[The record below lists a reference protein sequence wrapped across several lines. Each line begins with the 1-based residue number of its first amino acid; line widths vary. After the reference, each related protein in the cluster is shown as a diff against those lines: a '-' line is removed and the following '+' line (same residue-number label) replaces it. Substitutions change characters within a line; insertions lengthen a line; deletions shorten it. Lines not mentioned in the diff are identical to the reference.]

1 MIGNRAGG
9 WGGFGRKTVKKMTP
23 EKRVK
28 RHIVGGIVDDV
39 GKSLSSKLSS
49 DIKLIAKIFLIKR
62 NQTLRNVIYLRSSS
76 TSLFVSVSKTET
88 KLILWSSP
96 PYRRIPFINKWI
108 HNQYKLFPLPSITCV
123 FSPLPRSRVL
133 APIIKTQKAILT
145 PSISLR
151 QRKFQEKKPCWEG
164 S

>member
-1 MIGNRAGG
+1 
-9 WGGFGRKTVKKMTP
+9 MTP

-96 PYRRIPFINKWI
+96 PYRRIPFINK
-108 HNQYKLFPLPSITCV
+108 
-123 FSPLPRSRVL
+123 
-133 APIIKTQKAILT
+133 
-145 PSISLR
+145 
-151 QRKFQEKKPCWEG
+151 
-164 S
+164 